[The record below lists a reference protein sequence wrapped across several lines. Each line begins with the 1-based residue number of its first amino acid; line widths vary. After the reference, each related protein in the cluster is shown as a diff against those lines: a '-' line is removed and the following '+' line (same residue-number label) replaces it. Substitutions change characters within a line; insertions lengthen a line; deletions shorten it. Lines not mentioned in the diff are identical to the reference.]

1 MKKRLEFKK
10 VGYCR
15 VNKALV
21 NFEAILKAKNVPLA
35 KKEIKNGQILF
46 NGKFKLNDSQSLPFG
61 IVFDNKE
68 EGIIDFQIV
77 YHKLAYVTNFDKKNQ
92 VLAVLNELNE
102 MKTGYYRICLAGDGE
117 IYMRLLSRTTE
128 DVRAAYEMMIVGST
142 IAKSILPKI
151 EETVGKK

>member
-1 MKKRLEFKK
+1 M
-10 VGYCR
+10 
-15 VNKALV
+15 
-21 NFEAILKAKNVPLA
+21 
-35 KKEIKNGQILF
+35 
-46 NGKFKLNDSQSLPFG
+46 NDSQALPFG

-77 YHKLAYVTNFDKKNQ
+77 YHKLAYVTNFDAKNQ
-92 VLAVLNELNE
+92 VLEILNELNE
-102 MKTGYYRICLAGDGE
+102 MKTGYYRVCLAGDGE

-151 EETVGKK
+151 EEAVGKK